1 MDLGQRSNQL
11 ELLDRDD
18 IPELDLHKNLDE
30 LHTINS
36 LLGGYKVVLDGL
48 SELLKDDK
56 HVYRIL
62 DIGSGGGDTLKE
74 IYKRFG
80 SKYKLELI
88 GVDLKAEC
96 IDYARKNVEG
106 LPIKFI
112 RSDYRDIINGGDQFD
127 IIITN
132 LFCHHLKDKDLI
144 FLFSWMK
151 RNATTGCVINDLH
164 RHSLAYYSIKYLTTF
179 FSRSYLVKNDA
190 CLSVARGFSLN
201 EIEYYLEAALV
212 RNYSIE
218 WKWAFRWLIILKN
231 D

>member
-11 ELLDRDD
+11 ELLDKDD
-18 IPELDLHKNLDE
+18 IPASDLYKNLNE

-36 LLGGYKVVLDGL
+36 LLGGYEVVLKGL
-48 SELLKDDK
+48 SKLLKDDSR
-56 HVYRIL
+56 VYRIL

-88 GVDLKAEC
+88 GVDLKTEC

-132 LFCHHLKDKDLI
+132 LFCHHLVDKDLI

-151 RNATTGCVINDLH
+151 RNAAVGCVINDLH
-164 RHSLAYYSIKYLTTF
+164 RHSLAYYSIKWLTTF
-179 FSRSYLVKNDA
+179 FSKSYLVKNDA
-190 CLSVARGFSLN
+190 CLSVARGFSLK
-201 EIEYYLEAALV
+201 EIEYYLEAAMV
-212 RNYSIE
+212 RSYSIE
-218 WKWAFRWLIILKN
+218 WKWAFRWLIIIEN
-231 D
+231 E